1 MTTRRFLLFWV
12 MLLFSI
18 NAQAK
23 YLSPYDFG
31 LAAARDG
38 VETYRVL
45 LKTHEAAVAQGCNV
59 TYKGIEYLELDIP
72 ADAKSIPLPQKVDF
86 HGVRLIVRNT
96 SKTIYLFSLTQ
107 EITEIGIDKWR
118 LSKNDYSNIK
128 ELNKGYSILIIE
140 DKNPWVEKRE
150 GYNYGA
156 TRKDIVLVRDGWGEN
171 DVVFTYNNYSSDPQ
185 VSYCKVS
192 SHKKRY
198 SNLIFERTNDSN
210 RRTELF
216 LFQNQYNVL
225 LKNIVVKTP
234 KSELY
239 GDGAFTIRNCA
250 KIYLYDVTID
260 GTYSAKNKYGYG
272 ISMDNVWNSM
282 FVRLKGKCEWG
293 LFGNYNVNYA
303 VLKECDI
310 NRFDIHCYGRDVYC
324 YNSTF
329 SNFYN
334 QFSSFYG
341 ELVFKNCHFIN
352 YIPVLFEP
360 SFYAY
365 TPFNL
370 TMKNCVLDADKR
382 YPYLINAGSP
392 ADKHIVTREELKQ
405 VSWPNLTI
413 DGLVVNL
420 PEGQDDW
427 VIFGV
432 NGTDI
437 PEIENLTS
445 INIKG
450 LLVNGYQKDDI
461 PLSNKSIKTKEPLK
475 INVKGSSIKGVR
487 IKSQ

>member
-12 MLLFSI
+12 ILLFSI

-31 LAAARDG
+31 LAAAKDG

-107 EITEIGIDKWR
+107 ENTTIGIDKWR

-128 ELNKGYSILIIE
+128 ELNKGYSLLIIE

-198 SNLIFERTNDSN
+198 SNLFFERTNDSN

-225 LKNIVVKTP
+225 LKNIVV
-234 KSELY
+234 
-239 GDGAFTIRNCA
+239 
-250 KIYLYDVTID
+250 
-260 GTYSAKNKYGYG
+260 
-272 ISMDNVWNSM
+272 MDL
-282 FVRLKGKCEWG
+282 R
-293 LFGNYNVNYA
+293 Y
-303 VLKECDI
+303 
-310 NRFDIHCYGRDVYC
+310 
-324 YNSTF
+324 
-329 SNFYN
+329 FY
-334 QFSSFYG
+334 
-341 ELVFKNCHFIN
+341 
-352 YIPVLFEP
+352 
-360 SFYAY
+360 
-365 TPFNL
+365 
-370 TMKNCVLDADKR
+370 
-382 YPYLINAGSP
+382 
-392 ADKHIVTREELKQ
+392 
-405 VSWPNLTI
+405 
-413 DGLVVNL
+413 
-420 PEGQDDW
+420 
-427 VIFGV
+427 
-432 NGTDI
+432 
-437 PEIENLTS
+437 
-445 INIKG
+445 
-450 LLVNGYQKDDI
+450 
-461 PLSNKSIKTKEPLK
+461 
-475 INVKGSSIKGVR
+475 
-487 IKSQ
+487 